1 MTRFA
6 DIIVAL
12 LFGFAL
18 GWFLRP
24 SQEVVEVEH
33 HIKTVYY
40 ERPTPIAVST
50 ERRIVNVPR
59 LLFAPADTVTICNGL
74 PDDNSAD
81 VGKMV
86 DSVTLDVAIEHRE
99 YRDSTYRAIV
109 SGPVVGDLR
118 PTLDFIETYNRT
130 TTITVERKQRF
141 AITANAGVL
150 YTADGFRPNLALGAR
165 FNIKPRFSIEA
176 QCGCTT
182 TPTNSTIK
190 AMPYAVV
197 ELDVMIWRF

>member
-6 DIIVAL
+6 YIFVAL
-12 LFGFAL
+12 LLGIAI
-18 GWFLRP
+18 GWFIRP
-24 SQEVVEVEH
+24 SQKIAEVEH
-33 HIKTVYY
+33 HIDTVYY
-40 ERPTPIAVST
+40 AKPTPIAVST

-59 LLFAPADTVTICNGL
+59 LLFAPADTVTIVRTVAVA
-74 PDDNSAD
+74 DD
-81 VGKMV
+81 G
-86 DSVTLDVAIEHRE
+86 DSVTLGVAIEHRE
-99 YRDSTYRAIV
+99 YRDSTYHAVV
-109 SGPVVGDLR
+109 SGAVVDDIR

-182 TPTNSTIK
+182 TTTNSKIK

-197 ELDVMIWRF
+197 ELDVVIWRF

>member
-1 MTRFA
+1 MKRFVY
-6 DIIVAL
+6 IIVAL

-59 LLFAPADTVTICNGL
+59 LLFAPADTVRVVQTVAVA
-74 PDDNSAD
+74 DD
-81 VGKMV
+81 G

-99 YRDSTYRAIV
+99 YRDSTYRAMV

-130 TTITVERKQRF
+130 TTITVERPKRF
-141 AITANAGVL
+141 AVTAGVGAA
-150 YTADGFRPNLALGAR
+150 YTPKGF
-165 FNIKPRFSIEA
+165 
-176 QCGCTT
+176 Q
-182 TPTNSTIK
+182 
-190 AMPYAVV
+190 PYVGVGVGVV
-197 ELDVMIWRF
+197 IWRF

>member
-1 MTRFA
+1 MKRFA
-6 DIIVAL
+6 YIFIVL
-12 LFGFAL
+12 LLGVAL

-24 SQEVVEVEH
+24 PQRIVEVEQR
-33 HIKTVYY
+33 IDTVYY
-40 ERPTPIAVST
+40 AKPTPIAVST
-50 ERRIVNVPR
+50 ERRFVDVPR

-74 PDDNSAD
+74 PDEHFPD
-81 VGKMV
+81 VGKMM

-118 PTLDFIETYNRT
+118 PTLDEIETYNRT

-182 TPTNSTIK
+182 TTTNSKMK

-197 ELDVMIWRF
+197 ELRTVIWSF

>member
-1 MTRFA
+1 MKRFA
-6 DIIVAL
+6 YIFVSL
-12 LFGFAL
+12 LLGIAI
-18 GWFLRP
+18 GWFMHLP
-24 SQEVVEVEH
+24 QKIAEVEQR
-33 HIKTVYY
+33 IDTVYY
-40 ERPTPIAVST
+40 AKPTPIAVST

-86 DSVTLDVAIEHRE
+86 DSITLDVAIEHRE
-99 YRDSTYRAIV
+99 YSDSTYRAVV
-109 SGPVVGDLR
+109 SGAVVGDIR

-150 YTADGFRPNLALGAR
+150 YAADGFRPNLALGAR
-165 FNIKPRFSIEA
+165 FNVKPRFSIEA

-182 TPTNSTIK
+182 NSKMK

-197 ELDVMIWRF
+197 ELDVVIWRF

>member
-6 DIIVAL
+6 YIFIAL
-12 LFGFAL
+12 LLGIAL

-24 SQEVVEVEH
+24 QQKIVEVEQR
-33 HIKTVYY
+33 IDTVYY
-40 ERPTPIAVST
+40 AKPTPIAIST

-59 LLFAPADTVTICNGL
+59 LLFAPADTVKVVRTVAV
-74 PDDNSAD
+74 AD
-81 VGKMV
+81 EG

-99 YRDSTYRAIV
+99 YRDSTYRVVV
-109 SGPVVGDLR
+109 SGAVVGDIH

-165 FNIKPRFSIEA
+165 FNINPRFSIEA

-182 TPTNSTIK
+182 TTTNSKIK

-197 ELDVMIWRF
+197 ELDVVIWRF

>member
-1 MTRFA
+1 MKRFA
-6 DIIVAL
+6 YIIVAL

-18 GWFLRP
+18 GYFLHP

-40 ERPTPIAVST
+40 ERPTPIAVSS

-59 LLFAPADTVTICNGL
+59 LLFAPADTVTIVRTVAVA
-74 PDDNSAD
+74 DNA
-81 VGKMV
+81 

-118 PTLDFIETYNRT
+118 PTLDEIETYNRT

-197 ELDVMIWRF
+197 ELDVVIWRF

>member
-1 MTRFA
+1 MKRLIYIF
-6 DIIVAL
+6 IAL
-12 LFGFAL
+12 LLGIAL
-18 GWFLRP
+18 GYFLHPPQRI
-24 SQEVVEVEH
+24 VEVEQR
-33 HIKTVYY
+33 IDTVYY
-40 ERPTPIAVST
+40 VKPTPIAVST

-59 LLFAPADTVTICNGL
+59 LLFAPADTVTIVQTVAVA
-74 PDDNSAD
+74 DNA
-81 VGKMV
+81 

-197 ELDVMIWRF
+197 ELRTVIWRF

>member
-6 DIIVAL
+6 YIIVAL

-18 GWFLRP
+18 GYFLRP

-40 ERPTPIAVST
+40 ERPTTIAVST

-59 LLFAPADTVTICNGL
+59 LLFAPADTVTIVRTVAVV
-74 PDDNSAD
+74 DNA
-81 VGKMV
+81 

-109 SGPVVGDLR
+109 SGPVVGDIR
-118 PTLDFIETYNRT
+118 PTLDEIETYNRT
-130 TTITVERKQRF
+130 TTITVERPKRF
-141 AITANAGVL
+141 AVTAGVGAA
-150 YTADGFRPNLALGAR
+150 YTPKGF
-165 FNIKPRFSIEA
+165 
-176 QCGCTT
+176 Q
-182 TPTNSTIK
+182 
-190 AMPYAVV
+190 PYVGVGVGVV
-197 ELDVMIWRF
+197 IWRF

>member
-1 MTRFA
+1 MKRLIYIF
-6 DIIVAL
+6 IAL
-12 LFGFAL
+12 LLGIAL

-24 SQEVVEVEH
+24 AQRIVEVEQR
-33 HIKTVYY
+33 IDTVYY
-40 ERPTPIAVST
+40 AKPTPIAVST

-59 LLFAPADTVTICNGL
+59 LLFAPADTVTIVQTVAVA
-74 PDDNSAD
+74 DNA
-81 VGKMV
+81 

-99 YRDSTYRAIV
+99 YRDSTYHAVV
-109 SGPVVGDLR
+109 SGAVVGDIR
-118 PTLDFIETYNRT
+118 PTLESIETYNRT
-130 TTITVERKQRF
+130 TTITVERKQWF

-182 TPTNSTIK
+182 TTTNSKIK

-197 ELDVMIWRF
+197 ELDVVIWRF

>member
-1 MTRFA
+1 MKRFA
-6 DIIVAL
+6 YIIVAL

-24 SQEVVEVEH
+24 SQRIAEVEQR
-33 HIKTVYY
+33 IDTVYY
-40 ERPTPIAVST
+40 AKPTPIAVST

-59 LLFAPADTVTICNGL
+59 LLFAPADTVTIVRTVAVA
-74 PDDNSAD
+74 DD
-81 VGKMV
+81 G
-86 DSVTLDVAIEHRE
+86 DSVTLGVAIEHRE
-99 YRDSTYRAIV
+99 YRDSTYHAVV
-109 SGPVVGDLR
+109 SGPVVGDIH

-182 TPTNSTIK
+182 TTTNSTIK

-197 ELDVMIWRF
+197 ELDVVIWRF

>member
-1 MTRFA
+1 MKRSA
-6 DIIVAL
+6 YIIGAL

-40 ERPTPIAVST
+40 ERPTPVAVST

-59 LLFAPADTVTICNGL
+59 LLFAPADTVTIVRTVAVA
-74 PDDNSAD
+74 DNA
-81 VGKMV
+81 

-99 YRDSTYRAIV
+99 YRDSTYHAMV
-109 SGPVVGDLR
+109 SGPVVGDIH

-150 YTADGFRPNLALGAR
+150 YSADGFRPNLALSAK
-165 FNIKPRFSIEA
+165 FNVKPRFSIEA

-182 TPTNSTIK
+182 TMTNSTIK

-197 ELDVMIWRF
+197 ELDVVIWRF

>member
-6 DIIVAL
+6 YIIVAL
-12 LFGFAL
+12 LFGFVL
-18 GWFLRP
+18 GYFLRP

-59 LLFAPADTVTICNGL
+59 LLFAPADTVKVVRTVTV
-74 PDDNSAD
+74 AD
-81 VGKMV
+81 KG

-99 YRDSTYRAIV
+99 YRDSTYRAVV
-109 SGPVVGDLR
+109 SGAVVGDIH

-130 TTITVERKQRF
+130 TTITVERPKRF
-141 AITANAGVL
+141 AITAGVGAA
-150 YTADGFRPNLALGAR
+150 YTPKGF
-165 FNIKPRFSIEA
+165 
-176 QCGCTT
+176 Q
-182 TPTNSTIK
+182 
-190 AMPYAVV
+190 PYVGVGVGVV
-197 ELDVMIWRF
+197 IWRF

>member
-6 DIIVAL
+6 YIFVAL
-12 LFGFAL
+12 LLGIAI
-18 GWFLRP
+18 GWFIRP
-24 SQEVVEVEH
+24 SQKIAEVEH
-33 HIKTVYY
+33 HIDTVYY
-40 ERPTPIAVST
+40 AKPTPIAVST

-59 LLFAPADTVTICNGL
+59 LLFAPADTVTIVRTVAVA
-74 PDDNSAD
+74 DNA
-81 VGKMV
+81 

-109 SGPVVGDLR
+109 SGPIVGDLR
-118 PTLDFIETYNRT
+118 PTLDEIETYNRT

-197 ELDVMIWRF
+197 ELDVVIWRF